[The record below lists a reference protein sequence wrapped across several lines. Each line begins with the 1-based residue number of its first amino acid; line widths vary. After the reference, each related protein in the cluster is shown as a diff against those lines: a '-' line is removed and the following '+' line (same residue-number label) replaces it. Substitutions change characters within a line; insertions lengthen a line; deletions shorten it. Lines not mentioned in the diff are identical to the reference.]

1 MISRHAEG
9 LVLDCGAGLRDV
21 YYENVVNYEIVDY
34 DTTDVIGL
42 GEALPFEDNVFDAVI
57 SIAVLEHVR
66 NPFACAAEIIRVL
79 KPGGELVCSVP
90 FLQPLHGYPHHY
102 YNMTTQGLRALF
114 ERALIIDDLSVV
126 SEGLPVW
133 SLTWIIRSWA
143 EGLDEPARSEFL
155 SMRLGDLRQFTPD
168 MLDRR
173 WVTGLAAEKNAELAS
188 ANLLRARKPMT
199 PAETRRS

>member
-90 FLQPLHGYPHHY
+90 FPQPLHGYPHHY

-173 WVTGLAAEKNAELAS
+173 
-188 ANLLRARKPMT
+188 
-199 PAETRRS
+199 